1 MKVSVFKRRR
11 RIRAL
16 IVGLAVA
23 AVALPVGAEAAA
35 EPGRR
40 FPPAGTRIVSGEAG
54 IEWSSLAV
62 GAGIAL
68 CVLLAAAVG
77 LFVTRRRDPA
87 LSTELGRPSRG
98 RCSGGNGAHPTSRS
112 RGASIVVSRWKRDV
126 DADQRLNMVGVRR
139 WAARH

>member
-40 FPPAGTRIVSGEAG
+40 FPPAGTRIVSGEGGG

-87 LSTELGRPSRG
+87 LSTEL
-98 RCSGGNGAHPTSRS
+98 
-112 RGASIVVSRWKRDV
+112 
-126 DADQRLNMVGVRR
+126 
-139 WAARH
+139 